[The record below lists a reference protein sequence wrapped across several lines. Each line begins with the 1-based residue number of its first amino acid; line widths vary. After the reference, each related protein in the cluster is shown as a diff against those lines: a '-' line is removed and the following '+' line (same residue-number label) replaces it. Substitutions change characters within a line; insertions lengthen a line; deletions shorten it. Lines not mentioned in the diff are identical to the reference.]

1 MIDLLFLGLNLQMFC
16 IENIKN
22 GSNAYSS
29 YVINVALQFL
39 SLSKVA
45 KSKLKKK
52 KREKSIYDL
61 L

>member
-29 YVINVALQFL
+29 YVINVAYNFSL
-39 SLSKVA
+39 SLQSREIKVE
-45 KSKLKKK
+45 K
-52 KREKSIYDL
+52 KREKKKHL
-61 L
+61 